1 MMTIKKKITRTVTN
15 ILVLS
20 VAPWCVLTAA
30 GQSNDVTVCIGSDSI
45 LRSPASGI
53 CPRGTQKIELSGPE
67 INKADPGNDAL
78 GPVPLSNQSPSDP
91 LDAIERRIAELEK
104 TSVFEVVD
112 HQGRVILSIGPGR
125 MQLYN
130 PSGTVVAAMGA
141 TAYGGAFAARSSD
154 GKVTTSI
161 SALNSRLD
169 LRIAEGDFTWLD
181 VGRQEAGNYSL
192 KIPMSDKVIAGIG
205 ESKAGTGA
213 IVIGDG
219 SGRPRAAM
227 EVNAGKGSFD
237 IFNADGHGIASLTES
252 GNGGGLLVLTDA
264 ASNAKVMMKSND
276 NRYGVV
282 MAFPPKLLY
291 LPKSGFPASYMLGCA
306 AGPACT
312 P

>member
-1 MMTIKKKITRTVTN
+1 MTITKKIARTVTA
-15 ILVLS
+15 IVAVS
-20 VAPWCVLTAA
+20 MAPWSVITAA
-30 GQSNDVTVCIGSDSI
+30 GQSNDVTVCIGKDSI
-45 LRSPASGI
+45 LRSPASKM
-53 CPRGTQKIELSGPE
+53 CPSGTKKTQLSGPE
-67 INKADPGNDAL
+67 INKADPATDAL
-78 GPVPLSNQSPSDP
+78 GPASGTDQSKSEPLAD
-91 LDAIERRIAELEK
+91 IERRIANLEQS
-104 TSVFEVVD
+104 SVFEVVD

-125 MQLYN
+125 MLLYER
-130 PSGTVVAAMGA
+130 SGNVVAAMGA
-141 TAYGGAFAARSSD
+141 TADGGAFAARSAD
-154 GKVTTSI
+154 GKMTTSI
-161 SALNSRLD
+161 SALSYRLD

-181 VGRQEAGNYSL
+181 VGRQDAGNYSL
-192 KIPMSDKVIAGIG
+192 KIPKSDKVIAGIG

-213 IVIGDG
+213 MVIGDG

-227 EVNAGKGSFD
+227 EVNAGKGAFD

-264 ASNAKVMMKSND
+264 NSFAKVMMKSND

-282 MAFPPKLLY
+282 MAFPPKLVY